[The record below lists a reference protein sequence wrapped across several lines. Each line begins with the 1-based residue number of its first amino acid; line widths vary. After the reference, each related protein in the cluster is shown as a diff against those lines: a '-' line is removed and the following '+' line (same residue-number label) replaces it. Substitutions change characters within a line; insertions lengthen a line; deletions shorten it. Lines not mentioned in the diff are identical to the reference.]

1 MPSIASKS
9 VFNEFRKKTL
19 LGSPVNS
26 VSTFEGNLVSSAKK
40 ASNST
45 VQQ

>member
-1 MPSIASKS
+1 MPSTALKS

-19 LGSPVNS
+19 LGAPVNS
-26 VSTFEGNLVSSAKK
+26 VSTLEVNLVRSAKK

-45 VQQ
+45 EQQ

>member
-1 MPSIASKS
+1 MPSIALKS
-9 VFNEFRKKTL
+9 VLYEFRKKTL
-19 LGSPVNS
+19 LGAPVNS
-26 VSTFEGNLVSSAKK
+26 VSTSEVNLVSSAKK

>member
-1 MPSIASKS
+1 MPSIALKS

-19 LGSPVNS
+19 LGAPVNS
-26 VSTFEGNLVSSAKK
+26 VSTSEVNLVSSAKK
-40 ASNST
+40 ARNSM